1 MTTDATV
8 WIYTV
13 GIKMDKFQNYN
24 MEQKR
29 QNANGYLEHH
39 LKT

>member
-13 GIKMDKFQNYN
+13 GIKMDKFQNIIWN
-24 MEQKR
+24 KKGKMQMDI
-29 QNANGYLEHH
+29 
-39 LKT
+39 